1 MSDSNEKDKTKRQVT
16 INGKL
21 EIIPKDNSDGWYGAC
36 EVGFNDLLE
45 ENEKLKEENDKIK
58 DWIRKLFLSN
68 NITSNTLDGF
78 DEEGLI
84 TLSQA
89 GGITYNY
96 NT

>member
-1 MSDSNEKDKTKRQVT
+1 MWVESEQ
-16 INGKL
+16 
-21 EIIPKDNSDGWYGAC
+21 
-36 EVGFNDLLE
+36 

-58 DWIRKLFLSN
+58 DWIRKPFLSN

-84 TLSQA
+84 TLSRA
-89 GGITYNY
+89 GEITYNY

>member
-1 MSDSNEKDKTKRQVT
+1 MSDIDTTDLIS
-16 INGKL
+16 KL
-21 EIIPKDNSDGWYGAC
+21 EWTRNQHAGLGGTA
-36 EVGFNDLLE
+36 EVINDTIKELR
-45 ENEKLKEENDKIK
+45 KLKEENDKIK

-68 NITSNTLDGF
+68 DITSNTLDGF

-89 GGITYNY
+89 GEITYNY